1 MNSLPAIRRALSLM
15 LALSAALWA
24 ETGLGML
31 PAIGHGAQ
39 CHAQMAQMHHSA
51 ASMPCCPSHAAS
63 VPANFFAPPP
73 CCDMSKQPARPVAY
87 LATSGK
93 SRSNQFCAS
102 SGGSLVSAPLQRKS
116 AFLPISVSPPFVKP
130 VFDLKTDLRI

>member
-1 MNSLPAIRRALSLM
+1 MSLQCAIRRVLSLM
-15 LALSAALWA
+15 LALSVAMWA
-24 ETGLGML
+24 GTGLGML
-31 PAIGHGAQ
+31 PAGLGLQ
-39 CHAQMAQMHHSA
+39 CHTQMAHMHQPAS
-51 ASMPCCPSHAAS
+51 SMPCCPSHAGS

-93 SRSNQFCAS
+93 SRSNQLRAN
-102 SGGSLVSAPLQRKS
+102 SGGSLISAPLQRRS
-116 AFLPISVSPPFVKP
+116 ALLRIAASPPFAKP

>member
-1 MNSLPAIRRALSLM
+1 MNSQRAIRRALSLM
-15 LALSAALWA
+15 LALSVTLWA

-31 PAIGHGAQ
+31 PAAGHGSQ
-39 CHAQMAQMHHSA
+39 CHTQMAHMHQQ
-51 ASMPCCPSHAAS
+51 ASLMPCCPSHSVS

-93 SRSNQFCAS
+93 SQSNKLRAS
-102 SGGSLVSAPLQRKS
+102 SGGSLVSAPLQRES
-116 AFLPISVSPPFVKP
+116 AFLLTAASPPFVKP
-130 VFDLKTDLRI
+130 VLDLKTDLRI